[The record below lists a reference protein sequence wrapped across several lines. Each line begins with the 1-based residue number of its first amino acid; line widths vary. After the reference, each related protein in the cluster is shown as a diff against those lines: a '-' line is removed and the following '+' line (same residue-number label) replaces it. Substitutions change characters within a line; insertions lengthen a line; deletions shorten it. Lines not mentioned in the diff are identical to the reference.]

1 MRVALLAALW
11 QNIIPTT
18 HWPCRVPT
26 NPAMSFCPSCG
37 QPLIRKIPEG
47 DHLPRYVCTACGTIH
62 YQNPRIITGCVI
74 EIEGRLLLC
83 KRAIEP
89 RLGYWTHPAGFM
101 ENCESVAQGAAREA
115 MEEALA
121 KVEIGSLLSIVNVLH
136 AHQVHITYRATL
148 AEPGYGV
155 GIESLET
162 RLYDEAEIPWEDIAF
177 LSVRFAL
184 QRYLED
190 RRLGVERMH
199 SQDINW
205 RAGKLETTEH

>member
-1 MRVALLAALW
+1 
-11 QNIIPTT
+11 
-18 HWPCRVPT
+18 
-26 NPAMSFCPSCG
+26 MSFCPNCG
-37 QPLIRKIPEG
+37 QPLTRKIPPG
-47 DHLPRYVCTACGTIH
+47 DHLLRYVCTACGTIH
-62 YQNPRIITGCVI
+62 YQNPRIIAGCVI
-74 EIEGRLLLC
+74 ETEGKLLLC

-101 ENCESVAQGAAREA
+101 ENGESVAQGAAREA

-121 KVEIGSLLSIVNVLH
+121 KVKIGSLLSIVNVLH

-155 GIESLET
+155 GVESLET
-162 RLYDEAEIPWEDIAF
+162 RLYDEAEIPWQDIAF

-199 SQDINW
+199 GQDIDW
-205 RAGKLETTEH
+205 QHGKLVTTER